1 MKKIYFEPETKVT
14 EMNLNVVIL
23 QGTGEVSDD
32 DDQEIGGDDGFGSNN
47 RNTGRDVT
55 WGNLW

>member
-1 MKKIYFEPETKVT
+1 MKKNYFEPETKVT
-14 EMNLNVVIL
+14 EMNLNAVIL
-23 QGTGEVSDD
+23 QGTVSDD
-32 DDQEIGGDDGFGSNN
+32 DDQELGGDDDFGGNK